1 MKREPPCMNS
11 HTDGRGHT
19 LETGEPVRVGG
30 TVGVGSIPLPLS
42 SPADIRRFRIEH
54 ALRAIEDALIL
65 LDGRPAEGV
74 EISALE
80 RVRDD
85 LAVVLR
91 LAA

>member
-1 MKREPPCMNS
+1 MNS
-11 HTDGRGHT
+11 NTDGRGHK
-19 LETGEPVRVGG
+19 LETGESVRVGG
-30 TVGVGSIPLPLS
+30 TVGVGSISLPLS
-42 SPADIRRFRIEH
+42 SPADLRRFHLEQALH
-54 ALRAIEDALIL
+54 ALENALIL
-65 LDGRPAEGV
+65 LDRRWAEGI